1 MSRDFFLAR
10 PTIFLS
16 ILISAIVQVEENLMA
31 NLDPLQSEHLT
42 RESLHLTFKFL
53 AGLMGEGAA
62 TLFRFRYLSHFD
74 LSMINLFE
82 LLHEAG
88 ATPDNVRAISS
99 ILRRRVRPG
108 SGISLVF
115 LPIVSNC
122 ELKFTR

>member
-1 MSRDFFLAR
+1 M
-10 PTIFLS
+10 
-16 ILISAIVQVEENLMA
+16 QVEENLMA

-99 ILRRRVRPG
+99 ILDDEFVLVQVFPLYFCP
-108 SGISLVF
+108 SSL
-115 LPIVSNC
+115 IVN
-122 ELKFTR
+122 